1 MDEDII
7 AMCVVM
13 TMLLAFP
20 LSVVLFTT
28 GCIAYARTKKWD
40 KERTLKTANL
50 ESETNTLLDDD
61 SDDDDFL
68 DTDDEDDHN
77 ARKAEEEQDRF
88 LTFNQMW
95 RKEFKKVWSGKNA
108 KQLIK
113 EREREERRKLAKA
126 VAQEL
131 DRRERRRAKKA
142 AREAGEGEALPPYK
156 N

>member
-13 TMLLAFP
+13 TLLLTFP

-40 KERTLKTANL
+40 KERTLRAANL
-50 ESETNTLLDDD
+50 ESETNTLLDTDE
-61 SDDDDFL
+61 DDFL
-68 DTDDEDDHN
+68 DTDDETEHN
-77 ARKAEEEQDRF
+77 ERKAEEAQDRL

-95 RKEFKKVWSGKNA
+95 RKEFRKVWNGKGA
-108 KQLIK
+108 KQLVK

-126 VAQEL
+126 VAREL

-142 AREAGEGEALPPYK
+142 GSDTLPPYRK

>member
-7 AMCVVM
+7 AMCVVL
-13 TMLLAFP
+13 TVLLAFP

-50 ESETNTLLDDD
+50 ESETNTLLD
-61 SDDDDFL
+61 SDEDDFL
-68 DTDDEDDHN
+68 DTDDEADHN
-77 ARKAEEEQDRF
+77 ARKTEEAQDRL

-95 RKEFKKVWSGKNA
+95 RKEFGKVWNGKGA

-131 DRRERRRAKKA
+131 ERRERRRARKA
-142 AREAGEGEALPPYK
+142 AREAGEGDALPPYRK